1 MWGEPQTEILSA
13 VEDRQQGSAAGIMDS
28 IVMSLGKRNELS
40 KLGFFALPV
49 GVQNGERK
57 VLMEGV
63 FGYVHPEVESV
74 GL

>member
-1 MWGEPQTEILSA
+1 
-13 VEDRQQGSAAGIMDS
+13 
-28 IVMSLGKRNELS
+28 MSLGKRNELS
-40 KLGFFALPV
+40 KLGFCALPV

>member
-13 VEDRQQGSAAGIMDS
+13 VEDSAAGIMDS

-40 KLGFFALPV
+40 KLGFCALPV